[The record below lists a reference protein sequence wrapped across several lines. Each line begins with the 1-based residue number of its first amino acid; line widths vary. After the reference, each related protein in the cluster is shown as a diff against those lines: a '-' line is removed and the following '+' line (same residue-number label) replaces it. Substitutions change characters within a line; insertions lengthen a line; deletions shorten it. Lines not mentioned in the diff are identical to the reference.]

1 MSSIASPFTTS
12 AKSDIKRTDFL
23 IICLYKR
30 YNTPHYFL
38 TRSPFLMSNAQLILL
53 DKRNQPL
60 KEYLVAVAASDGL
73 NIKGVEVMAS
83 PAKGQKS
90 LLNASIY
97 IPPLEDFDYNP
108 KKLTE
113 ESMSKLII
121 GEEIITIDQ
130 FIERCSEDEAVRAA
144 LTKSVTRFAKK
155 LAELIKEFCDS
166 DVIPL
171 IQEKR
176 NDALFK
182 LKGHAKELKDKKVVC
197 IDIEATNISTD
208 PEADIIQVSACDID
222 GKELFNQLINPGYD
236 IPENEKHN
244 ITTEMVQGQPT
255 LAQAWDMIHDTLL
268 EADVVLAY
276 STESDFMYLE
286 KSAEKKML
294 KFDLDYNTWLDAAE
308 LSKDLIGAM
317 RWHSENMYWFFKTPK
332 LTVAYE
338 EVLGKPFPGDAHDA
352 LADAIATV
360 DLFKAMMVKG
370 AESKVEE
377 KKPKKKE
384 KPITNNPFAALA
396 QLK

>member
-1 MSSIASPFTTS
+1 
-12 AKSDIKRTDFL
+12 
-23 IICLYKR
+23 
-30 YNTPHYFL
+30 
-38 TRSPFLMSNAQLILL
+38 MSNAQLILL
-53 DKRNQPL
+53 DKRNQPI

-83 PAKGQKS
+83 PAKGEKS
-90 LLNASIY
+90 LLNANIY
-97 IPPLEDFDYNP
+97 IPPLEKFDYNP
-108 KKLTE
+108 KKLVA
-113 ESMSKLII
+113 ESLSKLTI
-121 GEEIITIDQ
+121 GEEVIAIEE
-130 FIERCSEDEAVRAA
+130 FIERCSEDNAVREA
-144 LTKSVTRFAKK
+144 LTKSIAKFSK
-155 LAELIKEFCDS
+155 NLEKLIKEFCVS

-171 IQEKR
+171 IQESR

-182 LKGHAKELKDKKVVC
+182 LKNHAKELKGKNIVC

-208 PEADIIQVSACDID
+208 PEADIIQVSACDIK
-222 GKELFNQLINPGYD
+222 GNELFNQLINPGYD
-236 IPENEKHN
+236 IPENDKHN

-255 LAQAWDMIHDTLL
+255 LGQAWDKIHDTLL
-268 EADVVLAY
+268 EADIVLAY

-338 EVLGKPFPGDAHDA
+338 EVLGRPFPGDAHDA
-352 LADAIATV
+352 LADARATV
-360 DLFKAMMVKG
+360 ELFNAMLEKG
-370 AESKVEE
+370 KQSKVEE
-377 KKPKKKE
+377 KKPKKQQE
-384 KPITNNPFAALA
+384 QITNNPFAALA

>member
-1 MSSIASPFTTS
+1 
-12 AKSDIKRTDFL
+12 
-23 IICLYKR
+23 
-30 YNTPHYFL
+30 
-38 TRSPFLMSNAQLILL
+38 MSNAQLILL
-53 DKRNQPL
+53 DKRKQPL

-73 NIKGVEVMAS
+73 NIKGVEIMAS
-83 PAKGQKS
+83 PAKGEKS

-108 KKLTE
+108 KKLAA
-113 ESMSKLII
+113 ESLNKL
-121 GEEIITIDQ
+121 TIDEETIDINE
-130 FIERCSEDEAVRAA
+130 FITRCSEDEEVRNA
-144 LTKSVTRFAKK
+144 LSKSVARFSKK

-182 LKGHAKELKDKKVVC
+182 LKNHAKELKGKNVVC

-208 PEADIIQVSACDID
+208 PEADIIQVSACDIT

-255 LAQAWDMIHDTLL
+255 LGQAWDMIHDTLL
-268 EADVVLAY
+268 QADVVLAY

-294 KFDLDYNTWLDAAE
+294 KFELDYNTWLDAAE

-352 LADAIATV
+352 LADARATV
-360 DLFKAMMVKG
+360 ELFTAMLDKG
-370 AESKVEE
+370 AQSKIEE
-377 KKPKKKE
+377 KKTKKKQE
-384 KPITNNPFAALA
+384 QITNNPFAALA

>member
-1 MSSIASPFTTS
+1 
-12 AKSDIKRTDFL
+12 
-23 IICLYKR
+23 
-30 YNTPHYFL
+30 
-38 TRSPFLMSNAQLILL
+38 MSNAQLILI

-73 NIKGVEVMAS
+73 NIKGVEIMAS

-90 LLNASIY
+90 LLNANIY

-108 KKLTE
+108 TKLAQESLSKLTLGAE
-113 ESMSKLII
+113 V
-121 GEEIITIDQ
+121 ITIDE
-130 FIERCSEDEAVRAA
+130 FIERCSEDEAVKKS
-144 LTKSVTRFAKK
+144 LSKSVSRFSKK
-155 LAELIKEFCDS
+155 LAELIKAFCDS

-182 LKGHAKELKDKKVVC
+182 LKGHEKTLQGKNVVC

-208 PEADIIQVSACDID
+208 PEADIIQVSACDIN

-255 LAQAWDMIHDTLL
+255 LGQAWDRIHDTLL
-268 EADVVLAY
+268 NADVVLAY

-352 LADAIATV
+352 LADARATV
-360 DLFKAMMVKG
+360 ELFNAMLEKG
-370 AESKVEE
+370 KQSKIEE
-377 KKPKKKE
+377 KKPKKQEAK
-384 KPITNNPFAALA
+384 ITNNPFAALA

>member
-1 MSSIASPFTTS
+1 
-12 AKSDIKRTDFL
+12 
-23 IICLYKR
+23 
-30 YNTPHYFL
+30 
-38 TRSPFLMSNAQLILL
+38 MSNAQLILL

-73 NIKGVEVMAS
+73 NIKGVEIMAS

-90 LLNASIY
+90 LLNANIY

-108 KKLTE
+108 KKLVA
-113 ESMSKLII
+113 ESLTKLTI

-144 LTKSVTRFAKK
+144 LTKSITRFSKK

-166 DVIPL
+166 EVIPL

-182 LKGHAKELKDKKVVC
+182 LKGHAKELKGKKVVC
-197 IDIEATNISTD
+197 IDIEATNICTD
-208 PEADIIQVSACDID
+208 PEADIIQVSACDIN
-222 GKELFNQLINPGYD
+222 GKELFNQLINPGYE

-255 LAQAWDMIHDTLL
+255 LGQAWDMIHDTLL
-268 EADVVLAY
+268 DADIVLAY
-276 STESDFMYLE
+276 STESDFMYLQ

-294 KFDLDYNTWLDAAE
+294 KFELDYNTWLDAAE

-352 LADAIATV
+352 LADAVATV
-360 DLFKAMMVKG
+360 DLFNAMMLKG
-370 AESKVEE
+370 E
-377 KKPKKKE
+377 KSQVQQAKPKAAKE
-384 KPITNNPFAALA
+384 VITNNPFAAA
-396 QLK
+396 FANAKRS

>member
-1 MSSIASPFTTS
+1 
-12 AKSDIKRTDFL
+12 
-23 IICLYKR
+23 
-30 YNTPHYFL
+30 
-38 TRSPFLMSNAQLILL
+38 MSNAQLILL

-73 NIKGVEVMAS
+73 NIKGVEIMAS

-90 LLNASIY
+90 LLNANIY
-97 IPPLEDFDYNP
+97 IPPLEDFEYNP
-108 KKLTE
+108 IKLAQESLSKLT
-113 ESMSKLII
+113 L
-121 GEEIITIDQ
+121 GEEVITIDE
-130 FIERCSEDEAVRAA
+130 FIERCSEDEAVKKS
-144 LTKSVTRFAKK
+144 LTKSVARFSKK

-176 NDALFK
+176 NDALYK
-182 LKGHAKELKDKKVVC
+182 LKNHAKELKGKNVVC

-208 PEADIIQVSACDID
+208 PEADIIQVSACDIN

-255 LAQAWDMIHDTLL
+255 LGQAWDMIHDTLL
-268 EADVVLAY
+268 NADVVLAY

-286 KSAEKKML
+286 KSAEKKIL

-352 LADAIATV
+352 LADARATV
-360 DLFKAMMVKG
+360 ELFNAMLEKG
-370 AESKVEE
+370 KQSKVEE
-377 KKPKKKE
+377 KKPKKQEAK
-384 KPITNNPFAALA
+384 ITNNPFAALA